1 MFINNFTVAVLSP
14 KPEMLRHP
22 RCLLNSDL
30 SRCAHTCILYVW
42 EWARAFFLCWITLLF
57 VALHQGKDTV
67 FWEQACSCETDIKA
81 SPRPLNWPK
90 CVVCDGGGKM
100 RREHDQGN
108 VWVAKGMFSG
118 RQSARWCYY
127 EEGLDDNKDKV
138 CVSAPRGEEII
149 KKAQRFPRC
158 VSLLVPGRGS
168 GRRRHRSTPTI
179 ACLQPFVNNKA
190 LATVHLLR
198 VQIQRFHNCHLTLL
212 STAHLG

>member
-42 EWARAFFLCWITLLF
+42 EWARAFFLCRITLLF

-90 CVVCDGGGKM
+90 CVVCDGGGGK
-100 RREHDQGN
+100 
-108 VWVAKGMFSG
+108 
-118 RQSARWCYY
+118 
-127 EEGLDDNKDKV
+127 
-138 CVSAPRGEEII
+138 
-149 KKAQRFPRC
+149 
-158 VSLLVPGRGS
+158 
-168 GRRRHRSTPTI
+168 
-179 ACLQPFVNNKA
+179 
-190 LATVHLLR
+190 
-198 VQIQRFHNCHLTLL
+198 
-212 STAHLG
+212 

>member
-42 EWARAFFLCWITLLF
+42 EWARAFFLCRITLLF

-90 CVVCDGGGKM
+90 CVVCDGGGENET
-100 RREHDQGN
+100 RTRSGERLSCQGN
-108 VWVAKGMFSG
+108 VFW
-118 RQSARWCYY
+118 QT
-127 EEGLDDNKDKV
+127 
-138 CVSAPRGEEII
+138 VSPL
-149 KKAQRFPRC
+149 
-158 VSLLVPGRGS
+158 VLL
-168 GRRRHRSTPTI
+168 
-179 ACLQPFVNNKA
+179 
-190 LATVHLLR
+190 
-198 VQIQRFHNCHLTLL
+198 
-212 STAHLG
+212 